1 MEKKDR
7 LFSKISDEKEEKNRA
22 FEHLGEE
29 NKEGKSR
36 VFEHLG
42 EENEE
47 EKNLELGWG
56 KFPFSEKTLNQR
68 RMDDKNYAEIL
79 PFCQGDFSL
88 PIGSSSI
95 GAEKYNAKVLENP
108 DAIGKCG
115 INMSGKGLSES
126 FQHTLY
132 SRQNLCKVIP
142 HMEYEEK
149 KKKINIDA
157 ANFVYSNGNLTATD
171 NETFESVGNF
181 SLKILEEKNLI
192 DEVVN
197 EANELI
203 GTKKR
208 QRWRVQIIVAGNAEY
223 EGNIESG
230 EIFEIGWIERLTG
243 NRVALSSNLNA
254 KKLLKKYIQ
263 GLIQAENYPTITE
276 YGSSGWK
283 WLSSG
288 QVCYL
293 TSQGAIGLGHLPIR
307 AADGFN
313 LITKSAGEQ
322 QIFQEYIGMR
332 SIIPGNPGNA
342 VFLQYYVMAALL
354 TALFKKAGYQIEFS
368 TALIGKT
375 NTKKTTCGE
384 IFTRVFNRT
393 ASAVPEINFS
403 ATEAAIYE
411 IMDRYADT
419 VVMIDDLTPAE
430 NDLDAREK
438 NRKLESI
445 IRAYGDR
452 VPRRRS
458 VAFASNSAAK
468 EFTPI
473 NGCALITGETF
484 SGGKSSRSRVVI
496 LNFEE
501 GDVDNSALS
510 YYQENLYILPNFVD
524 SLLRFVTEY
533 VEQIMRQ
540 ISQDCVKI
548 RAEMKGKIRL
558 PRYIDAFAVLYSVTN
573 IFGAYI
579 AEKGLLS
586 QEEISNLI
594 ENDREAL
601 LRIIQEND
609 AAVSNVS
616 PGIMLLESLKFAVN
630 REGIRVKN
638 VAEIGE
644 GKVTDYLIYDE
655 NFIYITSEK
664 MWECGR
670 KYADYR
676 RQYFP
681 YKSGRELLTP
691 LKEEGLIFL
700 KREGRSLRATHK
712 ITVNGA
718 VINQRFLYIYR
729 SLAEEKLAAAED
741 Y

>member
-1 MEKKDR
+1 MNGKK
-7 LFSKISDEKEEKNRA
+7 LFSKISEET
-22 FEHLGEE
+22 G
-29 NKEGKSR
+29 
-36 VFEHLG
+36 
-42 EENEE
+42 EE
-47 EKNLELGWG
+47 EKLTSTFAALANGNDNFESMLDCRDSLQGLDL
-56 KFPFSEKTLNQR
+56 KFSQGLTKMGYFPIPSNVVSGISN
-68 RMDDKNYAEIL
+68 MMEI
-79 PFCQGDFSL
+79 
-88 PIGSSSI
+88 
-95 GAEKYNAKVLENP
+95 
-108 DAIGKCG
+108 
-115 INMSGKGLSES
+115 SGKS
-126 FQHTLY
+126 
-132 SRQNLCKVIP
+132 P
-142 HMEYEEK
+142 EK
-149 KKKINIDA
+149 RKKINIDA
-157 ANFVYSNGNLTATD
+157 ANFVYTNGILTATD
-171 NETFESVGNF
+171 GESYEPVGNF
-181 SLKILEEKNLI
+181 ALKILKERRMV
-192 DEVVN
+192 DEIFN

-203 GTKKR
+203 GTKKK
-208 QRWRVQIIVAGNAEY
+208 QRWKVQIIVAGNAEY

-230 EIFEIGWIERLTG
+230 EIFGMGWIERLTG
-243 NRVALSSNLNA
+243 NRAALSSSLNA

-313 LITKSAGEQ
+313 LITKSAGELH
-322 QIFQEYIGMR
+322 IFQEFMGMR

-342 VFLQYYVMAALL
+342 VFLQYYAMTALL

-419 VVMIDDLTPAE
+419 VVMIDDLTPSE

-438 NRKLESI
+438 KRKLESI

-468 EFTPI
+468 EFIPI

-510 YYQENLYILPNFVD
+510 YFQENLHVLPNFSYD
-524 SLLRFVTEY
+524 FLRFATEH
-533 VEQIMRQ
+533 VDEIMET
-540 ISQDCVKI
+540 ILYECTKI
-548 RAEMKGKIRL
+548 RGKMQGIIKL
-558 PRYIDAFAVLYSVTN
+558 PRYIDAYGILYAATTVFKN
-573 IFGAYI
+573 YI
-579 AEKGLLS
+579 LEKGLLN
-586 QEEISNLI
+586 QDETHNLI
-594 ENDREAL
+594 ENDRESL
-601 LRIIQEND
+601 LRIIREND

-616 PGIMLLESLKFAVN
+616 PGITLLESLKFAVD
-630 REGIRVKN
+630 RQGICVKS
-638 VAEIGE
+638 VSEIKGE
-644 GKVTDYLIYDE
+644 NPTDYLWYDDD
-655 NFIYITSEK
+655 FIYITSEK
-664 MWECGR
+664 LWECGR

-681 YKSGRELLTP
+681 YKNGRELLTP

-712 ITVNGA
+712 ITVNGT
-718 VINQRFLYIYR
+718 VINQRFLYIYKR
-729 SLAEEKLAAAED
+729 LAEEKLAAAED

>member
-1 MEKKDR
+1 MRKKA
-7 LFSKISDEKEEKNRA
+7 FTKISEEKEDTGRVTEKPRA
-22 FEHLGEE
+22 FSLVETEE
-29 NKEGKSR
+29 NFQTISEKLSDKDKNLASNFVIPIAGNENSQSMQECLDNMQGSELQFLQGLAKSGYFPLPSNMVPGISNVMKVSGKSP
-36 VFEHLG
+36 
-42 EENEE
+42 
-47 EKNLELGWG
+47 EK
-56 KFPFSEKTLNQR
+56 R
-68 RMDDKNYAEIL
+68 
-79 PFCQGDFSL
+79 
-88 PIGSSSI
+88 
-95 GAEKYNAKVLENP
+95 
-108 DAIGKCG
+108 
-115 INMSGKGLSES
+115 
-126 FQHTLY
+126 
-132 SRQNLCKVIP
+132 
-142 HMEYEEK
+142 
-149 KKKINIDA
+149 KKINIDA
-157 ANFVYSNGNLTATD
+157 ANFVYTNGTLTAAD
-171 NETFESVGNF
+171 GECFELVGNF
-181 SLKILEEKNLI
+181 ALEVLEEKKI
-192 DEVVN
+192 REEIVN
-197 EANELI
+197 EANEI
-203 GTKKR
+203 IRTKEKQGWKIR
-208 QRWRVQIIVAGNAEY
+208 IIVANGLEY
-223 EGNIESG
+223 EGDIEGG
-230 EIFEIGWIERLTG
+230 EVFEPDWIERVTG
-243 NRVALSSNLNA
+243 NRAALSINQNA
-254 KKLLKKYIQ
+254 KKLLRKYVQ
-263 GLIQAENYPTITE
+263 NMIQAENYPIVIE
-276 YGSSGWK
+276 YASSGWK
-283 WLSSG
+283 WLPTG

-293 TSQGAIGLGHLPIR
+293 TSQGAVGMEHLPIR
-307 AADGFN
+307 AASGFHLLTRPAN
-313 LITKSAGEQ
+313 EQ
-322 QIFQEYIGMR
+322 QIFQEFMGMR
-332 SIIPGNPGNA
+332 SIIPGNPENA

-458 VAFASNSAAK
+458 VAFASNSTAK

-484 SGGKSSRSRVVI
+484 SGGKSSRSRVII

-501 GDVDNSALS
+501 GDVSDSVLS

-524 SLLRFVTEY
+524 SLLRFVTEH

-540 ISQDCVKI
+540 ISQDCAKI
-548 RAEMKGKIRL
+548 REEMKGKIRL
-558 PRYIDAFAVLYSVTN
+558 PRYVDAFAVLYSVTN
-573 IFGAYI
+573 ILGAYI

-616 PGIMLLESLKFAVN
+616 PGIMLLESLKFAVD
-630 REGIRVKN
+630 RQGICVKS
-638 VAEIGE
+638 VSEIKGE
-644 GKVTDYLIYDE
+644 NPTDYLWYDD

-664 MWECGR
+664 LWECGR

-681 YKSGRELLTP
+681 YKNGRELLTP

-712 ITVNGA
+712 ITVNGT
-718 VINQRFLYIYR
+718 VINQRFLYLYR
-729 SLAEEKLAAAED
+729 RLAEEKLSAAED